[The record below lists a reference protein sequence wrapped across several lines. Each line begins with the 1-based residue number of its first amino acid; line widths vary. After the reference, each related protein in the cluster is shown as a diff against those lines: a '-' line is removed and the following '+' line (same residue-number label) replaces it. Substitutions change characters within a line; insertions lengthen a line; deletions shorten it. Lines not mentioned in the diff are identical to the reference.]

1 MDVAR
6 TAKRLLGEN
15 GEVSIIYRRTREEMP
30 SDPKEVQ
37 AAIDEG
43 IKLNEL
49 TQPDCMLVE
58 DGRVKSNVCF
68 KMELGE
74 KDASGRP
81 RPIKIDGSEFELNVD
96 TVITAIGQRV
106 VLDFLPGGELTV
118 DKDSMETQLEGL
130 FAGGDAI
137 RGASSLVNAIGDG
150 RRAAASI
157 MKKAG
162 HEPRTPLAPEDR
174 RRPNLTDLGI
184 RQARRVFGPEM
195 PELEPQERLNFEL
208 YVKTLTEADA
218 MNEASRC
225 LQCDLV
231 CNVCVSVCPN
241 RANVALRAEPV
252 CYPLQR
258 AEKKGDSTV
267 VETLGKVE
275 IGQSYQIVNIADFCN
290 ECGNC
295 DTFCPTSGAPYK
307 DKLKMHLTHAS
318 LEAYGEGFHLAGPG
332 RMEAMFGGE
341 PATLTESD
349 GTFVYQDSE
358 AKIELSA
365 DTLEAR
371 RVELKNGTDTKE
383 LSRAVETAVLYRL
396 VSSRQPFACWA
407 NKPELDTAS

>member
-1 MDVAR
+1 
-6 TAKRLLGEN
+6 
-15 GEVSIIYRRTREEMP
+15 MP
-30 SDPKEVQ
+30 SDPEEVQ

-49 TQPDCMLVE
+49 TQPECMLVE
-58 DGRVKSNVCF
+58 DGRVTSNVCF

-106 VLDFLPGGELTV
+106 VLDFLPGGQLTV

-150 RRAAASI
+150 RRAAGSI
-157 MKKAG
+157 MKKAA
-162 HEPRTPLAPEDR
+162 HTPRTRPAPEDR
-174 RRPNLTDLGI
+174 RRPNLTELGI

-195 PELEPQERLNFEL
+195 PELGPQERLNFELYVKTLTPQERLNFEL

-218 MNEASRC
+218 IEEASRC

-252 CYPLQR
+252 SYPLQR
-258 AEKKGDSTV
+258 AEKKGDGTV

-307 DKLKMHLTHAS
+307 DKCKMH
-318 LEAYGEGFHLAGPG
+318 
-332 RMEAMFGGE
+332 MEAMFGGE
-341 PATLTESD
+341 AATLTESD
-349 GTFVYQDSE
+349 GRFVYEDSE
-358 AKIELSA
+358 AKVELSA

-371 RVELKNGTDTKE
+371 KVELKNGTDTKE
-383 LSRAVETAVLYRL
+383 LSRAVETTVLYRL
-396 VSSRQPFACWA
+396 VSLRQPFAG
-407 NKPELDTAS
+407 

>member
-1 MDVAR
+1 
-6 TAKRLLGEN
+6 
-15 GEVSIIYRRTREEMP
+15 
-30 SDPKEVQ
+30 
-37 AAIDEG
+37 
-43 IKLNEL
+43 
-49 TQPDCMLVE
+49 
-58 DGRVKSNVCF
+58 
-68 KMELGE
+68 
-74 KDASGRP
+74 
-81 RPIKIDGSEFELNVD
+81 LNVD

-118 DKDSMETQLEGL
+118 DRDSMETQLEGL

-137 RGASSLVNAIGDG
+137 RGASSLVYAIGDG
-150 RRAAASI
+150 RRAAESI

-162 HEPRTPLAPEDR
+162 HEPRIRLAPEDR
-174 RRPNLTDLGI
+174 RRPNLTDLGVW
-184 RQARRVFGPEM
+184 QARRVFGPEM
-195 PELEPQERLNFEL
+195 PELGPQERLNFEL
-208 YVKTLTEADA
+208 YVKTLTEAAA

-252 CYPLQR
+252 SYLLQS
-258 AEKKGDSTV
+258 AKKKGDSTV
-267 VETLGKVE
+267 VETQGKVN
-275 IGQSYQIVNIADFCN
+275 IGQFYQIINIADFCN

-307 DKLKMHLTHAS
+307 DKFKMHLTHAS

-349 GTFVYQDSE
+349 GMFVYEDSE

-371 RVELKNGTDTKE
+371 RVELNNGTNTKE

-396 VSSRQPFACWA
+396 VSSRQPFAG
-407 NKPELDTAS
+407 